1 MGKIDT
7 DSDEEFEL
15 TKLVEPRELS
25 FNPVKLK
32 DVLIKNKHLWGH
44 VRKDSEPLG
53 PINRSILDRKLF

>member
-1 MGKIDT
+1 M
-7 DSDEEFEL
+7 
-15 TKLVEPRELS
+15 EPRELA

-53 PINRSILDRKLF
+53 PMNRGILDRKLF